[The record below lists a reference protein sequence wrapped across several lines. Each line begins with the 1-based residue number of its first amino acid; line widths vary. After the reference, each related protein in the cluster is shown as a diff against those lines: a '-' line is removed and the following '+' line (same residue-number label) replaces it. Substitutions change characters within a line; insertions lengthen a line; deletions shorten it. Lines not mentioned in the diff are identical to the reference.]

1 MLHVGRPREFDEATV
16 VAAAR
21 DAFWSGGVAATSIS
35 DLSEVTGLSAGSL
48 YKAFG
53 SKAGLT
59 HRTLQDYLEQSYAQT
74 ERLLDEAPSGLAGL
88 RAWLDVAAAA
98 ASDCGPTRGCY
109 AVVCAVELAERDEL
123 ARERLRQHDDR
134 LRALVA
140 SAVRR
145 AVSEGELD
153 VDPVAGARLLL
164 TTVVGLQVDARKGVS
179 AATARSTLDLALRAL
194 T

>member
-1 MLHVGRPREFDEATV
+1 
-16 VAAAR
+16 
-21 DAFWSGGVAATSIS
+21 VAATSIA
-35 DLSEVTGLSAGSL
+35 DLSEATGLSTGSL

-59 HRTLQDYLEQSYAQT
+59 DRTLQDYLEQSYVQAQ
-74 ERLLDEAPSGLAGL
+74 RLLDEAPSGLAGL
-88 RAWLDVAAAA
+88 RAWLDLAAET
-98 ASDCGPTRGCY
+98 ASACGPTRGCY
-109 AVVCAVELAERDEL
+109 AVVCAVELAERDEQ
-123 ARERLRQHDDR
+123 ARERLRRHDDR
-134 LRALVA
+134 LRTLLA

-164 TTVVGLQVDARKGVS
+164 TTVIGVQVDARKGVS
-179 AATARSTLDLALRAL
+179 AETARSTLDLALRAL